1 MPVPWLSTLPPLP
14 IATVA
19 CGIDEGFNPMEYR
32 LTPFQWYHET
42 QRSSGDSSPLEP
54 GAASLRERFLLGL
67 GTFTDEG
74 LNTALSHRIDV
85 FTASSACYPVL
96 FPERLSVS
104 REMTLSPYDRLSTA
118 LTVAQ
123 VTGVQSLC
131 SHYAARLAPLDS
143 PEATRESNVRLAQIT
158 QYARQLAS
166 QPTLICSKALQ
177 QLSEVGLSTQD
188 IVTFSQIIGFVTY
201 QARVVAGIA
210 ALAGR
215 PAVVLP
221 GFPQTEDAEPAGFSG
236 AVRSWQARL
245 PEIMTEQAQAR
256 QLDILDQS
264 HPDARS
270 DSYYLILAHDAPALH
285 ERNAVFNSINRQADG
300 LSPRLR
306 ALVALVTSRI
316 NGSHYCV
323 ATAANSLADRGLAQ
337 ALAAGIDCA
346 LEVADNPVSTAIIRV
361 TAELTRTPEKFT
373 AQSVQPLLNSGLDRS
388 QALDVILTSALYAWE
403 NRLRYSLGDA
413 VAADL
418 A

>member
-1 MPVPWLSTLPPLP
+1 
-14 IATVA
+14 
-19 CGIDEGFNPMEYR
+19 MEHR

-74 LNTALSHRIDV
+74 LNTALSHRINV
-85 FTASSACYPVL
+85 FSASSACYPVL
-96 FPERLSVS
+96 FPDRVCVS
-104 REMTLSPYDRLSTA
+104 REVTLSPYDRLSTA

-143 PEATRESNVRLAQIT
+143 PDATRESNVRLAQIT

-177 QLSEVGLSTQD
+177 QLTEVGLSTQD
-188 IVTFSQIIGFVTY
+188 IVTFSQIIGFVSY

-215 PAVVLP
+215 LAVVLP
-221 GFPQTEDAEPAGFSG
+221 GFPQIEDAKTAGFSCME
-236 AVRSWQARL
+236 RLWQARL
-245 PEIMTEQAQAR
+245 PEIVVEQAQAR
-256 QLDILDQS
+256 QLDVLDQS

-270 DSYYLILAHDAPALH
+270 ESYYLLLAQDAPALH
-285 ERNAVFNSINRQADG
+285 ERNAVFNSIHRYADG
-300 LSPRLR
+300 LSPRLK
-306 ALVALVTSRI
+306 ALAALVTSRI
-316 NGSHYCV
+316 NGSRYCV
-323 ATAANSLADRGLAQ
+323 ATLANDIANRKL
-337 ALAAGIDCA
+337 ALAVVTGIDHA
-346 LEVADNPVSTAIIRV
+346 LEVADDPVTAAVIGV
-361 TAELTRTPEKFT
+361 AAELTRTPEKFT
-373 AQSVQPLLNSGLDRS
+373 AQSVQPLFNSGLERS

-413 VAADL
+413 VEADL
-418 A
+418 AQ

>member
-1 MPVPWLSTLPPLP
+1 
-14 IATVA
+14 
-19 CGIDEGFNPMEYR
+19 MEHR

-54 GAASLRERFLLGL
+54 AAASLRERFLLGL
-67 GTFTDEG
+67 GTFSDEG
-74 LNTALSHRIDV
+74 LNAALSHRIDV
-85 FTASSACYPVL
+85 FTASSACYPIL
-96 FPERLSVS
+96 FPDRVNVS
-104 REMTLSPYDRLSTA
+104 REVTLSPYDRLSTA

-143 PEATRESNVRLAQIT
+143 PDASRESNVRLAQIT

-166 QPTLICSKALQ
+166 QPTLICTKAIQ
-177 QLSEVGLSTQD
+177 QLGEVSLSTQD
-188 IVTFSQIIGFVTY
+188 IVTFSQIIGFVSY

-221 GFPQTEDAEPAGFSG
+221 GFPQIEDAEPAGFSCTE
-236 AVRSWQARL
+236 RSWQTRL
-245 PEIMTEQAQAR
+245 PEIVVEQAQAR

-270 DSYYLILAHDAPALH
+270 ESYYLLLAHDAPALH
-285 ERNAVFNSINRQADG
+285 ERNAVFNSITRHADG
-300 LSPRLR
+300 LSPRLK

-316 NGSHYCV
+316 NGSHYCA
-323 ATAANSLADRGLAQ
+323 ATLAHNIADRELAR
-337 ALAAGIDCA
+337 ALVAGIDHA
-346 LEVADNPVSTAIIRV
+346 LEVADDPVTAAVIGV

-403 NRLRYSLGDA
+403 NRLRYSLGDT

-418 A
+418 AQ

>member
-1 MPVPWLSTLPPLP
+1 
-14 IATVA
+14 
-19 CGIDEGFNPMEYR
+19 MEHR

-42 QRSSGDSSPLEP
+42 QRSSGNSSPLEP
-54 GAASLRERFLLGL
+54 GVASLRERFLLGL
-67 GTFTDEG
+67 GTFTDQA
-74 LNTALSHRIDV
+74 LNDALSARVDV
-85 FTASSACYPVL
+85 FTASSAGYPVL
-96 FPERLSVS
+96 FPERIGAS
-104 REMTLSPYDRLSTA
+104 REVTLSPYDRLSTA

-188 IVTFSQIIGFVTY
+188 IVTFSQIIGFVSY

-221 GFPQTEDAEPAGFSG
+221 GFPQNEDAEPADFSCTT
-236 AVRSWQARL
+236 RLWQARL
-245 PEIMTEQAQAR
+245 PEIIVEQAQAR

-270 DSYYLILAHDAPALH
+270 ESYYLLLAHDAPALH
-285 ERNAVFNSINRQADG
+285 ERNAVFNSIEGHADG
-300 LSPRLR
+300 LSPRLK

-316 NGSHYCV
+316 NGSDYCFTV
-323 ATAANSLADRGLAQ
+323 AANKIADQPLAQ
-337 ALAAGIDCA
+337 ALVAGVDSAREIADDPLTAAVIG
-346 LEVADNPVSTAIIRV
+346 V
-361 TAELTRTPEKFT
+361 TAELARTPEKFT
-373 AQSVQPLLNSGLDRS
+373 AQSVQPLFNSGLDRS
-388 QALDVILTSALYAWE
+388 QALDVILTGALYAWE
-403 NRLRYSLGDA
+403 NRLRYSLGNTLDFNNQS
-413 VAADL
+413 
-418 A
+418 